1 MELIVDVNVILSAL
15 VKRGVSFK
23 VFALNKVLRKFK
35 VFAPDFMLS
44 EFAKHRNRI
53 HKESGLREEVFSAMV
68 DLIFSQIEIVPSEA
82 FGNFVPKAME
92 LLEDEKDVPY
102 VALVLAFNCL
112 IFSGD
117 PDLRGIEEIK
127 VYSPRELFEMLVG
140 KRIE

>member
-1 MELIVDVNVILSAL
+1 
-15 VKRGVSFK
+15 
-23 VFALNKVLRKFK
+23 
-35 VFAPDFMLS
+35 
-44 EFAKHRNRI
+44 
-53 HKESGLREEVFSAMV
+53 
-68 DLIFSQIEIVPSEA
+68 
-82 FGNFVPKAME
+82 ME
-92 LLEDEKDVPY
+92 LLNDEKDVPY